1 VINSYGR
8 ELDQA
13 QLDAVLTASG
23 IEPGSVARWAQLG
36 EATFN
41 TAYRIKLADG
51 RGLVLKVAPDPAM
64 PLLAYEHDIMRT
76 EALFYRSAEGV
87 VPAPSVAHAGFS
99 RTVVDSDFLLMSE
112 LPGANWYTVGVELG
126 EPEKTRLRGELG
138 RIVAALHTITGTEFG
153 YPQGKQSSS
162 WRTAFLAMF
171 DAVLA
176 DSERFSV
183 SLPRPVEQLREL
195 VWGHADVLDAVDTPV
210 LVHFDLW
217 AGNILLHEGAVSGL
231 VDAERAFWGDPL
243 AEMVSVALFADIEQD
258 PAFLGG
264 YRAAGGSITFDE
276 GTRTR
281 LALYRCYLYLIKL
294 VERAPRGYASSE
306 RTAMV
311 KFGAPRGYAGPE
323 RRAMVKFITR
333 HLNSAL
339 RALTP

>member
-1 VINSYGR
+1 VINSYER

-23 IEPGSVARWAQLG
+23 VEPGSVAQWAQLS

-41 TAYRIKLADG
+41 TAYRIRLADG

-64 PLLAYEHDIMRT
+64 PVLAYEHDIMRT

-87 VPAPSVAHAGFS
+87 VPAPSVVHAGFS

-112 LPGANWYTVGVELG
+112 LPGENWYTLGAQLG
-126 EPEKTRLRGELG
+126 EPEKLRGELG
-138 RIVAALHTITGTEFG
+138 RIVATLHTITGTEFG
-153 YPQGKQSSS
+153 YPQDKRSSS
-162 WRTAFLAMF
+162 WRAAFLAML

-183 SLPRPVEQLREL
+183 PLPRPVEQLREI

-217 AGNILLHEGAVSGL
+217 AGNILLHEGAISGL

-243 AEMVSVALFADIEQD
+243 AEMVSVALFGDIEQD
-258 PAFLGG
+258 PAFLDG

-294 VERAPRGYASSE
+294 VEGAPRGYASSE
-306 RTAMV
+306 RAAMF

-333 HLNSAL
+333 HLNFAL

>member
-1 VINSYGR
+1 MIDRHERG
-8 ELDQA
+8 LDQA
-13 QLDAVLTASG
+13 QLNAVLAASG
-23 IEPGSVARWAQLG
+23 VEPGSVAQWTRLA

-41 TAYRIKLADG
+41 TAYRIRFADG
-51 RGLVLKVAPDPAM
+51 RGLVLKVAPDPAA
-64 PLLAYEHDIMRT
+64 PVLAYEHDIMRT
-76 EALFYRSAEGV
+76 EAMFYRSAEGV
-87 VPAPSVAHAGFS
+87 APAPSVVHAGFS

-112 LPGANWYTVGVELG
+112 LPGDNWYALG
-126 EPEKTRLRGELG
+126 GKLGAPEKTRLRGELG

-153 YPQGKQSSS
+153 YPQGKRASS
-162 WRTAFLAMF
+162 WRAAFLAML

-183 SLPRPVEQLREL
+183 ALPRPVEQLREL
-195 VWGHADVLDAVDTPV
+195 MWGHADVLDAVDTPV

-217 AGNILLHEGAVSGL
+217 AGNILLHEGAISGL

-258 PAFLGG
+258 PAFLDG
-264 YRAAGGSITFDE
+264 YRTAGGSITFDE
-276 GTRTR
+276 ETRTR

-294 VERAPRGYASSE
+294 VEGAPRGYASSE
-306 RTAMV
+306 RMV

-323 RRAMVKFITR
+323 RRAMIKFITL

-339 RALTP
+339 KALTR

>member
-1 VINSYGR
+1 MINR
-8 ELDQA
+8 CERTLDQA
-13 QLDAVLTASG
+13 QLDAVLSASG
-23 IEPGSVARWAQLG
+23 IEPGSVAQWALLG

-41 TAYRIKLADG
+41 TAYRIRLADG
-51 RGLVLKVAPDPAM
+51 RRLVLKVAPDPAA
-64 PLLAYEHDIMRT
+64 PVLSYERDIMRT

-87 VPAPSVAHAGFS
+87 VPTPSVVHAGFS
-99 RTVVDSDFLLMSE
+99 RMVVNSDFLLMSE
-112 LPGANWYTVGVELG
+112 LPGENWYTLGAQIG
-126 EPEKTRLRGELG
+126 EPAKLRNELG

-153 YPQGKQSSS
+153 YPQGERSSS
-162 WRTAFLAMF
+162 WRATFLTMLE
-171 DAVLA
+171 AVLA
-176 DSERFSV
+176 DSEHFSV
-183 SLPRPVEQLREL
+183 PLPRPVEQLREI

-217 AGNILLHEGAVSGL
+217 SGNILLHEGAISGL

-258 PAFLGG
+258 RAFLDG

-276 GTRTR
+276 GTRAR

-294 VERAPRGYASSE
+294 VEDAPRGYSNSGP
-306 RTAMV
+306 TAIV